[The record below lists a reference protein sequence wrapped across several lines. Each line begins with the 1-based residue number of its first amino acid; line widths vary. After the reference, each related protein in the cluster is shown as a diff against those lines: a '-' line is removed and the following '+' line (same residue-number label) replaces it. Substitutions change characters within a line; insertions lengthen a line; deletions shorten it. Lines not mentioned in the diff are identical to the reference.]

1 MRLLTYRFMALISR
15 IIDIKFPL
23 RAWFTK
29 PTVLFL
35 NIGTT
40 LSLLCAHKGV
50 FKSAARLM
58 IQGPEYAFY

>member
-1 MRLLTYRFMALISR
+1 MALILR
-15 IIDIKFPL
+15 IIDIKFSL

-35 NIGTT
+35 IMGAT
-40 LSLLCAHKGV
+40 LSLLCSRCREQKSV

-58 IQGPEYAFY
+58 FQAPEYAFY